1 VNQLSVTSRPLA
13 ERIVYIPRMNYGSVR
28 MMAAAFRSLQI
39 EAEVLPECTPD
50 ALRMASAYTSG
61 DECLPQRVTL
71 GGMLKVVSRPGF
83 DPCRTAFLMPTTH
96 GPCRFGQYAPF
107 FRRVFEKLGYGDIMI
122 LSPSTSDGYSEFG
135 VQSSDFLRTAWR
147 AAVVGDILLR
157 LLLKTRPYEC
167 NREETDAVYADA
179 LDKASGTLAR
189 FGVTHRDRLHR
200 LIQSLGGIRDAFRGI
215 PIRDPGSKPLIG
227 GVGEIYCRLDEDSND
242 RIIRHVEACGGEIW
256 LAGVVEWVEY
266 TNELVVQDLRTSGR
280 SFSLARGAFELRR
293 LIQRK
298 DEHALMEQF
307 REDFRGYEEP
317 LEMNE
322 IFRRSLDYL
331 PSYATLGEMVINT
344 GRAVYLYEKGVDGII
359 DISPFTCMNAIV
371 SEAIYSK
378 LSRDHDNIPIKVLY
392 FDGKAR
398 DWNQDV
404 EMFMELVRDYR
415 ARKRQERGWV
425 FPSFG
430 IGRRASDKRVRTNP

>member
-1 VNQLSVTSRPLA
+1 
-13 ERIVYIPRMNYGSVR
+13 
-28 MMAAAFRSLQI
+28 
-39 EAEVLPECTPD
+39 
-50 ALRMASAYTSG
+50 
-61 DECLPQRVTL
+61 
-71 GGMLKVVSRPGF
+71 MLKVVSRPCL

-107 FRRVFEKLGYGDIMI
+107 FRKVFEELGYGDIMI
-122 LSPSTSDGYSEFG
+122 LSPSTSDGYREFG

-167 NREETDAVYADA
+167 TRGKTDAVYADA
-179 LDKASGTLAR
+179 LDRVSSALAR
-189 FGVTHRDRLHR
+189 SGVSHRERLCG
-200 LIQSLGGIRDAFRGI
+200 LIDSLGEVRDAFRSI
-215 PIRDPGSKPLIG
+215 PIRGAGSKPLIG

-242 RIIRHVEACGGEIW
+242 QIIRHVEACGGEVW
-256 LAGVVEWVEY
+256 LSGVVEWVEY
-266 TNELVVQDLRTSGR
+266 TNELVVQDLRASGQP
-280 SFSLARGAFELRR
+280 FSLARGAFELRR

-317 LEMNE
+317 ANMNE
-322 IFRRSLDYL
+322 IFQRSFDYL

-371 SEAIYSK
+371 CEAIYSK

-398 DWNQDV
+398 DWDQDL

-415 ARKRQERGWV
+415 ARKRQKRGGA
-425 FPSFG
+425 FPS
-430 IGRRASDKRVRTNP
+430 